1 MPPPTE
7 ADVLGAL
14 EPVIDPELGLSVV
27 DLGLVYDV
35 AISPEGAVHVTYTAT
50 TPGCPV
56 TEILAYGI
64 SRAVSAL
71 EGVTAVSTEL
81 VWEPPWDPAR
91 IAPEALR
98 RLERR

>member
-1 MPPPTE
+1 MK
-7 ADVLGAL
+7 AAL
-14 EPVIDPELGLSVV
+14 EPVMDPELGLSVV

-35 AISPEGAVHVTYTAT
+35 AISAEGAVHVTFTAT

-64 SRAVSAL
+64 FRAVSAL

-81 VWEPPWDPAR
+81 VWEPPWDASR
-91 IAPEALR
+91 IAPDALR
-98 RLERR
+98 RLEER

>member
-1 MPPPTE
+1 MPLPTE
-7 ADVLGAL
+7 ADVRAAL

-35 AISPEGAVHVTYTAT
+35 AISREGAVHVTFTAT

-56 TEILAYGI
+56 TEILALGI
-64 SRAVSAL
+64 FRAVSAL

-81 VWEPPWDPAR
+81 VWEPTWDPSR
-91 IAPEALR
+91 IAPEALK
-98 RLERR
+98 RLEKR

>member
-7 ADVLGAL
+7 AEVKGAL

-35 AISPEGAVHVTYTAT
+35 SISPEGAVHVTFTAT

-56 TEILAYGI
+56 TEILACGI
-64 SRAVSAL
+64 FRAVSAL
-71 EGVTAVSTEL
+71 EGVTSVSTEL
-81 VWEPPWDPAR
+81 VWEPPWDPSR
-91 IAPEALR
+91 IAPDALR
-98 RLERR
+98 RLEGR

>member
-14 EPVIDPELGLSVV
+14 EPVIDPELGLSIV

-35 AISPEGAVHVTYTAT
+35 EISPEGAVHVTFTAT

-56 TEILAYGI
+56 TEIMALGI
-64 SRAVSAL
+64 FRAISAL

-81 VWEPPWDPAR
+81 VWEPPWEPSR
-91 IAPEALR
+91 IAPDALR
-98 RLERR
+98 RLEER

>member
-7 ADVLGAL
+7 ADVLVAL

-27 DLGLVYDV
+27 DLGLVYDI
-35 AISPEGAVHVTYTAT
+35 AISLEGAVHVTFTAT

-64 SRAVSAL
+64 FRAVSAL
-71 EGVTAVSTEL
+71 EGVASVSTEL
-81 VWEPPWDPAR
+81 VWEPAWDPSR
-91 IAPEALR
+91 IAPDALK
-98 RLERR
+98 RLEER

>member
-1 MPPPTE
+1 LPPPSE
-7 ADVLGAL
+7 GDVRAAL

-35 AISPEGAVHVTYTAT
+35 AISPEGAVHVTFTAT

-64 SRAVSAL
+64 FRAVSAL

-81 VWEPPWDPAR
+81 VWEPPWEPSR
-91 IAPEALR
+91 IAPDALR
-98 RLERR
+98 RLEKR